1 MWTNTWSIVTCF
13 TRLVN
18 VRKNSFHWIHS
29 YQWWNGWKKTKEI
42 CHLWELRV
50 NIKDCVTS
58 FHGGMEIKWVEPT
71 SQDKPWY
78 SAGHTHC
85 STELTRG
92 LLVTALV
99 VVSME
104 TSRRLQNINNQIK
117 EWGYKIEMRFW
128 TWFLSIRI
136 LQVALSKDG
145 KSEIV
150 RDARVNMNKLFCRL
164 QFIPPSNISKIM
176 NQRYNHL

>member
-1 MWTNTWSIVTCF
+1 MK
-13 TRLVN
+13 RL
-18 VRKNSFHWIHS
+18 
-29 YQWWNGWKKTKEI
+29 KKTKEI

-104 TSRRLQNINNQIK
+104 TSRRLQNINNQRK
-117 EWGYKIEMRFW
+117 EWGYKIEIRFW

-164 QFIPPSNISKIM
+164 RFIPPSNISKIM